1 MSRNI
6 RVNRGHKKQWPFMVI
21 SLGAALVFS
30 AVIAGMW
37 QVMLPPSQEN
47 FTPILP
53 STIPSAESQEPQ
65 SGAASS
71 STEVSPSSTASSHGQ
86 GPTQDSAYDFS
97 SPVPERERVRSDYFD
112 DAVFIGDSLTTG
124 ITLYDVMSNTTVY
137 ASTGINLGNVFTKEV
152 IKQGEGSVSI
162 FEALKQ
168 KKPAKIYV
176 MLGANGISQ
185 MEDSWILQQYDKLI
199 KELKAQQPQALIYVQ
214 SVLPIHEETF
224 HQKYNNQLSNLK
236 IDEINTKLLKLSEE
250 NQVYFIDLNTMFKDE
265 TGGMPQEATPDGLH
279 IKSEQYIQWFDYLKT
294 HAIQK

>member
-6 RVNRGHKKQWPFMVI
+6 RVNRGRKKQWPFMVV
-21 SLGAALVFS
+21 SLGAAVVFS

-53 STIPSAESQEPQ
+53 STQPPISQNVQSVPNSPSAVS
-65 SGAASS
+65 SSSAASS
-71 STEVSPSSTASSHGQ
+71 EGTK
-86 GPTQDSAYDFS
+86 PTNGNGYDFS
-97 SPVPERERVRSDYFD
+97 APVPEGERVRSEYFD

-137 ASTGINLGNVFTKEV
+137 ASTGINLDNVFTKEV
-152 IKQGEGSVSI
+152 IKLGERDVTI

-168 KKPAKIYV
+168 KNPAKIYV

-185 MEDSWILQQYDKLI
+185 MEDSWILQQYEKLI

-214 SVLPIHEETF
+214 SVLPINEEIF
-224 HQKYNNQLSNLK
+224 HQKYNNKLTNPQ
-236 IDEINTKLLKLSEE
+236 IDEINIKLLKLAEE
-250 NQVYFIDLNTMFKDE
+250 NQVYFIDLNTMFKDA
-265 TGGMPQEATPDGLH
+265 TGGMPREATPDGLH

-294 HAIQK
+294 HTVQK